1 MKIILLVLLSLFIIG
16 CEEDRTEYSK
26 YNKKTL
32 KDHANVKEYWYNN
45 HREITIRNEITGE
58 IFLEVKGMCGYER
71 KGDVVTVTCATT
83 ETEFKEYIATLVP
96 NMSVLVITDLK

>member
-1 MKIILLVLLSLFIIG
+1 MKIILLVLLSFFLIG
-16 CEEDRTEYSK
+16 CEDYRSTNY
-26 YNKKTL
+26 KTRV
-32 KDHANVKEYWYNN
+32 KDYWYNN
-45 HREITIRNEITGE
+45 HREIIIRNETTGE